1 MTRLQPF
8 LKARDAVGTHKVAA
22 LDPQDA
28 AREAAVSFYDL
39 SITNAQRPRLV
50 MFASAGRE
58 VSDFNE
64 LAIRLHTE
72 GYPVTLIEAPGIGDS
87 VASKESPD
95 LFDLASDAHDIYADD
110 EQVVFLGHAFG
121 NRVARASATL
131 FDAQTAGVILIASG
145 GQKPIA
151 EKAQTALNQSFDPS
165 LSIEDRTE
173 AVRYGFFADGNEIP
187 EYWLRGWHAGTGRLQ
202 GNATQITSPQAWT
215 AGGSAPMLVIAGMQ
229 DTIAP
234 PEDTVDLLERTYP
247 ARVTAIRLDGAGHAL
262 LPEKPNEIANAILA
276 WLDTLSTE
284 KGAET

>member
-1 MTRLQPF
+1 MTEVQPF
-8 LKARDAVGTHKVAA
+8 LKARDAVGTHHVVA
-22 LDPQDA
+22 LESQDT
-28 AREAAVSFYDL
+28 ARQAAVSVYDL
-39 SITNAQRPRLV
+39 SVTNTQRPRLI

-64 LAIRLHTE
+64 LAIRLHAD
-72 GYPVTLIEAPGIGDS
+72 GYPVTMIEAPGIGDS
-87 VASKESPD
+87 AASKESPN
-95 LFDLASDAHDIYADD
+95 LFDLAADAHDAYAGD

-131 FDAQTAGVILIASG
+131 FEAHAVGVILIASG

-151 EKAQTALNQSFDPS
+151 EKAQTALNESFDPS
-165 LSIEDRTE
+165 LSIEDRTA

-187 EYWLRGWHAGTGRLQ
+187 DYWLRGWHAGTGRLQ
-202 GNATQITSPQAWT
+202 GNATQITPPEAWT

-234 PEDTVDLLERTYP
+234 PEDTVDVLEQTYP